1 MENLYSH
8 RSQFVLGFHGCDK
21 ALAEDVVLGKKMLKE
36 SDHDYDWLGHG
47 IYFWENNVERAE
59 QWADANSKRK
69 GSMISTPEVLGAFL
83 DLGNC
88 LDLTDSGSLQ
98 QLKLPYETLK
108 KTLFLAG
115 LDMPVNV
122 DPVRVKSKD
131 RILRKLDC
139 AVISTLHKL
148 RQNAGLPPYDSVRG
162 VFGRVTN
169 CIQGQDLEK
178 RIIFK
183 SLLSILTASKVSFSH
198 VAWIVSILFHKSV

>member
-21 ALAEDVVLGKKMLKE
+21 TLAEEVVLGKKMLKE

-59 QWADANSKRK
+59 QWADDNSKRK
-69 GSMISTPEVLGAFL
+69 DSLIKTPGVLGAFL

-108 KTLFLAG
+108 KMLTLYG
-115 LDMPVNV
+115 LSP
-122 DPVRVKSKD
+122 
-131 RILRKLDC
+131 RIE
-139 AVISTLHKL
+139 S
-148 RQNAGLPPYDSVRG
+148 
-162 VFGRVTN
+162 
-169 CIQGQDLEK
+169 
-178 RIIFK
+178 
-183 SLLSILTASKVSFSH
+183 
-198 VAWIVSILFHKSV
+198 

>member
-69 GSMISTPEVLGAFL
+69 GSLITMPGVLGAFL
-83 DLGNC
+83 DMGNC

-139 AVISTLHKL
+139 AVISTLHEL

-162 VFGRVTN
+162 VFWEGDELYPGAGFREKNHIQIAIINPN
-169 CIQGQDLEK
+169 CIKGFFLPRSVDSK
-178 RIIFK
+178 YIIP
-183 SLLSILTASKVSFSH
+183 
-198 VAWIVSILFHKSV
+198 